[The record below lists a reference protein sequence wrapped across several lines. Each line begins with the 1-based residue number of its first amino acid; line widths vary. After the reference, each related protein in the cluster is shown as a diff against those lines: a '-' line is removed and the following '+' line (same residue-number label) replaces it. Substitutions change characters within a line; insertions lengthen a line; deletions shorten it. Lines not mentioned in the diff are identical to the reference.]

1 MTNGAERKKKL
12 HGRQRMALAVLAL
25 LLVVLALVVPPLISV
40 SHYKGQITHLIARS
54 LGRPVRLSSVEVRLL
69 PWPGFV
75 LYDLSVAEDPA
86 YGAEPVLHATKVT
99 ASLRLL
105 ALWRGK
111 LEIDEISVDD
121 ASLNLVRAAP
131 GRWNLDPIFRT
142 AAAQTGVRES
152 GVSGDAGSRSAQRL
166 PSLEATNSRIDFKN
180 GAEKLP
186 FSLINADISFWQ
198 ASPGEWR
205 IRLRGQ
211 PARTDV
217 SLYQEDT
224 GEVRME
230 ASVRAAPALR
240 EMPIHLDLDWR
251 EASLGQLARL
261 IAGSDPGW
269 RGDLTGNLH
278 IEGTADAAQVAMRL
292 RAEGVHRA
300 EFAPVEPMDFDANC
314 SFVYHHA
321 RRVLENLA
329 CDSPLGDG
337 RIRLSGQTLGLYT
350 PPQFTVEMD
359 RIPVAAG
366 LDALRTLRSGF
377 DPDLEVG
384 GTVSGKIVYAAGTG
398 SAALPENPA
407 SRPAKKPAKSPHG
420 LKSDA
425 QPAGPFTGSLTVADL
440 VLSGGGLNH
449 PVQAPKITLQPSSA
463 QHASAS
469 ALTGTVA
476 IPAGGDT
483 PLVFTLRFSLSGYQV
498 GVRGPA
504 SFGRARELAHAAGI
518 QQSDALAS
526 LAGDPIAV
534 DLVAAG
540 PWIPRETIPQET
552 IPQVAPP
559 AGNAGIASPPPATQ
573 DLPAPATLPP
583 ASADAITSDV
593 IPSTDSLIGTVTL
606 RNANW
611 KADFLA
617 GHVQI
622 AAATLHLNGANLR
635 WDPIAFS
642 YGPVSGTASLNVPL
656 AGSMS
661 GSMSGSV
668 SGSMSGS
675 PPCPS
680 ALAEPQPCPLQFQM
694 RFGDLDAGLVESAL
708 LGAKEKTTLLS
719 DLINRLHPSASPP
732 WPALQGTVQADS
744 LALGP
749 VTLRDVSVDLRV
761 LPTGV
766 EITSVDAGLFGGSLH
781 LAGSLV
787 KPASDQDKPD
797 YKFEGDFQKVDVAS
811 IGALLGMRWAGDPLN
826 GNGKIEL
833 TGYTGEDLAAS
844 AHGILHFECRHGA
857 IRTQSSES
865 AKTGS
870 VPAALSRFSA
880 WTADA
885 AIANG
890 SLTLD
895 PSRVSTGAHKQ
906 SVVATVTFG
915 DPPKVTFAPPKLSTA
930 KPR

>member
-25 LLVVLALVVPPLISV
+25 LGLVLALVVPPLISV
-40 SHYKGQITHLIARS
+40 THYKGQITQLIARS

-75 LYDLSVAEDPA
+75 LYDLNVAEDPA

-111 LEIDEISVDD
+111 LEIDKISVDE

-142 AAAQTGVRES
+142 AAAQTGVAI
-152 GVSGDAGSRSAQRL
+152 GGSAASPNGGGSAQRL
-166 PSLEATNSRIDFKN
+166 PSLEATNSRINFKN

-186 FSLINADISFWQ
+186 FSLLNADISLWQ

-240 EMPIHLDLDWR
+240 EMPVHVDLDWR

-261 IAGSDPGW
+261 ISGSDPGW
-269 RGDLTGNLH
+269 RGDLTGNLQ
-278 IEGTADAAQVAMRL
+278 IDGTANAAQVAMRL

-314 SFVYHHA
+314 SFVYHHT
-321 RRVLENLA
+321 RRMLENLA

-337 RIRLSGQTLGLYT
+337 RMRLSGEKLGLDT

-359 RIPVAAG
+359 RIPVAAA
-366 LDALRTLRSGF
+366 LDALRTVRSGF
-377 DPDLEVG
+377 DPGLEVS
-384 GTVSGKIVYAAGTG
+384 GTVSGKIVYAAGTV
-398 SAALPENPA
+398 SAAQPAKPA
-407 SRPAKKPAKSPHG
+407 SRSATKLANRLAKSTHG
-420 LKSDA
+420 LKADA
-425 QPAGPFTGSLTVADL
+425 EPAGPYTGSLTVADL
-440 VLSGGGLNH
+440 VLTGGGLNR
-449 PVQAPKITLQPSSA
+449 PVQAPKITLEPSA
-463 QHASAS
+463 AVPASAS

-483 PLVFTLRFSLSGYQV
+483 PLVFTLRFSISGYQV
-498 GVRGPA
+498 GVRGQA
-504 SFGRARELAHAAGI
+504 SFARARELAHAAGI
-518 QQSDALAS
+518 RQSEALAA

-540 PWIPRETIPQET
+540 PWIPQETIPRDTIPQET
-552 IPQVAPP
+552 MPQEIPLAVNTESASAPAAARELP
-559 AGNAGIASPPPATQ
+559 
-573 DLPAPATLPP
+573 LPAPAPSL
-583 ASADAITSDV
+583 SADV
-593 IPSTDSLIGTVTL
+593 IPSTDLLTGTVTL
-606 RNANW
+606 HNANW

-617 GHVQI
+617 SHVQI
-622 AAATLHLNGANLR
+622 SEATLHLDGANLR
-635 WDPIAFS
+635 WDPVAFS
-642 YGPVSGTASLNVPL
+642 YGPVNGTVSLSVPL
-656 AGSMS
+656 AGS
-661 GSMSGSV
+661 
-668 SGSMSGS
+668 S
-675 PPCPS
+675 PCKTE
-680 ALAEPQPCPLQFQM
+680 LAQPQPCPVQFQM
-694 RFGDLDAGLVESAL
+694 QFDDLDADALESAL
-708 LGAKEKTTLLS
+708 LGAQEKTTMLS

-732 WPALQGTVQADS
+732 WPALEGTVQADS

-749 VTLRDVSVDLRV
+749 VTLEDVSASVRV

-766 EITSVDAGLFGGSLH
+766 EITSVDAGLFGGSVH
-781 LAGSLV
+781 LAGSLL
-787 KPASDQDKPD
+787 KPASDQDKPA
-797 YKFEGDFQKVDVAS
+797 YTFEGDFQKLDGPS
-811 IGALLGMRWAGDPLN
+811 IGALLGLRWAGDPLD

-833 TGYTGEDLAAS
+833 TGYTAKDLAAS
-844 AHGILHFECRHGA
+844 AHGALHFECRRGA
-857 IRTQSSES
+857 IGNQPSES
-865 AKTGS
+865 AKAGP
-870 VPAALSRFSA
+870 VPAALGRFDT

-890 SLTLD
+890 ALTLD
-895 PSRVSTGAHKQ
+895 QNRISTGAHKQ
-906 SVVATVTFG
+906 SVAATVTFG
-915 DPPKVTFAPPKLSTA
+915 DPPKVSFAAPKQIAA
-930 KPR
+930 KH

>member
-1 MTNGAERKKKL
+1 MTNGAERKRKL
-12 HGRQRMALAVLAL
+12 HGRQRMALAVLVL

-40 SHYKGQITHLIARS
+40 SHYKRQITHLIARS

-75 LYDLSVAEDPA
+75 LSDLSVAEDPA
-86 YGAEPVLHATKVT
+86 YGAEPVLHATTVT

-111 LEIDEISVDD
+111 LEIDKISVDE
-121 ASLNLVRAAP
+121 ASLNLVRAGP
-131 GRWNLDPIFRT
+131 GQWNLDPIFRT
-142 AAAQTGVRES
+142 AAAQTGV
-152 GVSGDAGSRSAQRL
+152 AGSSAPGEPASRNAQRL
-166 PSLEATNSRIDFKN
+166 PSLEATNSRINFKN

-230 ASVRAAPALR
+230 ASVRSAPALR
-240 EMPIHLDLDWR
+240 EMPVHLDLDWR

-269 RGDLTGNLH
+269 RGDLTGDLH
-278 IEGTADAAQVAMRL
+278 IDGTADAAQVAMRL

-314 SFVYHHA
+314 SFVYHHT
-321 RRVLENLA
+321 RRMLESLA

-337 RIRLSGQTLGLYT
+337 RMRLSGEKLGLDT
-350 PPQFTVEMD
+350 PPQFIIEME

-377 DPDLEVG
+377 DPGLEAS
-384 GTVSGKIVYAAGTG
+384 GTVSGKIVYVAGTG
-398 SAALPENPA
+398 SAAP
-407 SRPAKKPAKSPHG
+407 PAKPATKLEGRSATKATKSPHG
-420 LKSDA
+420 LKADA
-425 QPAGPFTGSLTVADL
+425 QPRGPFTGNLTVADL
-440 VLSGGGLNH
+440 VLTGGGLNG
-449 PVQAPKITLQPSSA
+449 PVQASKITLEPSSA

-469 ALTGTVA
+469 VLTGTVT
-476 IPAGGDT
+476 IPAGADT
-483 PLVFTLRFSLSGYQV
+483 PLVFSLRFSLSGYQV

-504 SFGRARELAHAAGI
+504 SFARARELAHAAGI
-518 QQSDALAS
+518 RQTEALAA

-540 PWIPRETIPQET
+540 PWIPQETIPQET
-552 IPQVAPP
+552 TPQEVPL
-559 AGNAGIASPPPATQ
+559 AGNTGSASPPAVAQELPV
-573 DLPAPATLPP
+573 PAPALP
-583 ASADAITSDV
+583 ASADI
-593 IPSTDSLIGTVTL
+593 IPPADSLTGTVTL

-622 AAATLHLNGANLR
+622 AEATLHLDGANLR
-635 WDPIAFS
+635 WDPVVFS
-642 YGPVSGTASLNVPL
+642 YGPVNGTVSLSVPPV
-656 AGSMS
+656 GSS
-661 GSMSGSV
+661 
-668 SGSMSGS
+668 
-675 PPCPS
+675 PCPS
-680 ALAEPQPCPLQFQM
+680 DLAEPQPCPLQFQM
-694 RFGDLDAGLVESAL
+694 QFGDLDAGLVESAL
-708 LGAKEKTTLLS
+708 LGAKEKTTMLS

-749 VTLRDVSVDLRV
+749 VTLRDVSVELRV

-766 EITSVDAGLFGGSLH
+766 EITNVDAGLFGGSVH
-781 LAGSLV
+781 LSGSLV
-787 KPASDQDKPD
+787 KLASDEDKPA
-797 YKFEGDFQKVDVAS
+797 YALEGDFQKLDVTS
-811 IGALLGMRWAGDPLN
+811 IGALLGMRWAGDPLD

-833 TGYTGEDLAAS
+833 AGYTGDDLAAS
-844 AHGILHFECRHGA
+844 AHGVLHFECRRGA
-857 IRTQSSES
+857 IGNRPSES
-865 AKTGS
+865 AKTGP
-870 VPAALSRFSA
+870 VPAALSRFTA

-885 AIANG
+885 AIADG
-890 SLTLD
+890 GLTLD
-895 PSRVSTGAHKQ
+895 QSRVSTGAHKQ
-906 SVVATVTFG
+906 SVAATVIFG
-915 DPPKVTFAPPKLSTA
+915 DPPKVSFAPPKQIAA
-930 KPR
+930 KH